1 MDSSRDDSWL
11 DDLLDIDE
19 FKRSGGEGGSFYCIS
34 CKRALREIQAN
45 EHAELKHKTLR
56 LMKVSRKLPL
66 KVEQLRSVIGKR
78 FLLCHMDRIQQYI
91 INSQN
96 VFYLHERGAGGTSL
110 SAGSRSVCLRC
121 QRQLMDS
128 ANKVCYCSIECAW
141 RARDVQI
148 RCAFREREVSQDCA
162 GQTLEM
168 KCNEQQHQHT
178 RKRPRKN
185 AMPQRS
191 SLGNMFD

>member
-1 MDSSRDDSWL
+1 
-11 DDLLDIDE
+11 
-19 FKRSGGEGGSFYCIS
+19 
-34 CKRALREIQAN
+34 
-45 EHAELKHKTLR
+45 
-56 LMKVSRKLPL
+56 MKVSRKLSL

-78 FLLCHMDRIQQYI
+78 FLLCHMDHIKQYI

-128 ANKVCYCSIECAW
+128 ANKMCYCSIECAW

-185 AMPQRS
+185 AMPQRFEMQRTTTS
-191 SLGNMFD
+191 THPEKAPQECNAAEVFTWQHVRLVHRSDGASVLRAPRKGPIWL